1 MEKKEYSN
9 GEVTIT
15 WEPKKCIHS
24 GKCVKG
30 LPNVFL
36 PKEKPWIKIEAAST
50 NELVEQIKKCPSGA
64 LGYYF
69 DENKKE

>member
-30 LPNVFL
+30 LPNVFR
-36 PKEKPWIKIEAAST
+36 PKEKPWINIEASST
-50 NELVEQIKKCPSGA
+50 EELVDQVKKCPSGA

-69 DENKKE
+69 DQK